1 MTKLTYDEWE
11 KWFID
16 TQCSVTEEEIES
28 MKTQYYNGLNTYEEF
43 KHLLKYEYGHYCEME
58 GRKMTDKERAQK
70 IWEAFCGE
78 LIQEPTDDMKEALAT
93 AITELASQLQY
104 GNTDWQTLNEQ
115 MIMDV
120 ERVMLVVN
128 ELEGK

>member
-1 MTKLTYDEWE
+1 
-11 KWFID
+11 
-16 TQCSVTEEEIES
+16 
-28 MKTQYYNGLNTYEEF
+28 
-43 KHLLKYEYGHYCEME
+43 
-58 GRKMTDKERAQK
+58 MTDKERAQK

-93 AITELASQLQY
+93 AIKELVSQLQY
-104 GNTDWQTLNEQ
+104 DNCDWQAPDDQ

-120 ERVMLVVN
+120 EWVMLVVN

>member
-1 MTKLTYDEWE
+1 MTEQT
-11 KWFID
+11 
-16 TQCSVTEEEIES
+16 
-28 MKTQYYNGLNTYEEF
+28 
-43 KHLLKYEYGHYCEME
+43 
-58 GRKMTDKERAQK
+58 QK

-93 AITELASQLQY
+93 AIKELASQLQY
-104 GNTDWQTLNEQ
+104 DNCDWQAPNEQ